1 MPLFKFK
8 HSKKSKE
15 VPKKAS
21 SMNNIYNDYSCG
33 GGGSGGSVGAA
44 KKEVNFE
51 ETDEIKQFN
60 GRFTYLINF
69 PTWYRKTQSINLLHS
84 GI

>member
-21 SMNNIYNDYSCG
+21 SMNNIYNDYS
-33 GGGSGGSVGAA
+33 GSGAA

-60 GRFTYLINF
+60 GRCTVYLLIF
-69 PTWYRKTQSINLLHS
+69 LHGHS
-84 GI
+84 VL

>member
-21 SMNNIYNDYSCG
+21 SMNNIYNDYSG
-33 GGGSGGSVGAA
+33 GGIGDGAA

-60 GRFTYLINF
+60 GRLTYKF
-69 PTWYRKTQSINLLHS
+69 SYMV
-84 GI
+84 

>member
-1 MPLFKFK
+1 MPLFKFNK
-8 HSKKSKE
+8 NSKKSKE

-21 SMNNIYNDYSCG
+21 SMNNIYNDYS
-33 GGGSGGSVGAA
+33 GSGGGAT

-60 GRFTYLINF
+60 GRCVKIIVRGHAQT
-69 PTWYRKTQSINLLHS
+69 TWTVFWTFLTPPPPS
-84 GI
+84 

>member
-21 SMNNIYNDYSCG
+21 SMNNIYNDYS
-33 GGGSGGSVGAA
+33 GGSGAA

-60 GRFTYLINF
+60 GRCISTYYVLIF
-69 PTWYRKTQSINLLHS
+69 LH
-84 GI
+84 GIEKKLDL

>member
-21 SMNNIYNDYSCG
+21 SMNNIYNDYSG
-33 GGGSGGSVGAA
+33 GGGSGGAA

-60 GRFTYLINF
+60 GRLTY
-69 PTWYRKTQSINLLHS
+69 Y
-84 GI
+84 

>member
-1 MPLFKFK
+1 MHAENINMPLFKFNK
-8 HSKKSKE
+8 NSKKSKD

-33 GGGSGGSVGAA
+33 GGGSGGGGGAA

-60 GRFTYLINF
+60 GGLTY
-69 PTWYRKTQSINLLHS
+69 
-84 GI
+84 

>member
-21 SMNNIYNDYSCG
+21 SMNNIYNDYSGG
-33 GGGSGGSVGAA
+33 GGGSGSGAA

-60 GRFTYLINF
+60 GRCISTY
-69 PTWYRKTQSINLLHS
+69 Y
-84 GI
+84 

>member
-1 MPLFKFK
+1 MHAENINMPLFKFNK
-8 HSKKSKE
+8 NSKKSKD

-21 SMNNIYNDYSCG
+21 SMNNIYNDYSG
-33 GGGSGGSVGAA
+33 SSGGAT

-60 GRFTYLINF
+60 GRYICVKITVIE
-69 PTWYRKTQSINLLHS
+69 I
-84 GI
+84 

>member
-1 MPLFKFK
+1 MPLFKFNK
-8 HSKKSKE
+8 NSKKSKE

-21 SMNNIYNDYSCG
+21 SMNNIYNDYS
-33 GGGSGGSVGAA
+33 GSGGGAT

-60 GRFTYLINF
+60 GRYICVIGHISQTTSTIASYGG
-69 PTWYRKTQSINLLHS
+69 SIR
-84 GI
+84 

>member
-1 MPLFKFK
+1 MPLFKFNK
-8 HSKKSKE
+8 NSKKSKD

-21 SMNNIYNDYSCG
+21 SMNNIYNDYS
-33 GGGSGGSVGAA
+33 GSGGGAT

-60 GRFTYLINF
+60 GRYVCEKITIVE
-69 PTWYRKTQSINLLHS
+69 I
-84 GI
+84 